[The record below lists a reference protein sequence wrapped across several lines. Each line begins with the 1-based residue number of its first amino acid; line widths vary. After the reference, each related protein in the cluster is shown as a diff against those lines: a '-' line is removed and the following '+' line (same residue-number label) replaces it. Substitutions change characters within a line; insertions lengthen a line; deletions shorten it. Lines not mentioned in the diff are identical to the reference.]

1 MAIQSVRCAKYNVL
15 CHLLMKLAI
24 IATLPD
30 VFFYTK
36 TGFGALWR
44 LHRSSAICAIS
55 GTKLDNRYMAP
66 YLNVPTSGWRHIFQD
81 IVYGKYI
88 RRLISMSF
96 CMEHQ
101 ETIMNRPKSE
111 NWPKPKLKPKFNLS
125 RWSRSRNPCSLTFG
139 RFSHSPSSLPPSLAL
154 LPLHFFAKWDEFR
167 SFVDKMSS
175 SSSQPEKALFG
186 GSL

>member
-1 MAIQSVRCAKYNVL
+1 MNSLECFFLNNYNVIL
-15 CHLLMKLAI
+15 VSYGTISGAI
-24 IATLPD
+24 IWRSKASGALNITSSVIFSWNWRSLRHCQM
-30 VFFYTK
+30 FFFTK

-111 NWPKPKLKPKFNLS
+111 NWPKLKPKFN
-125 RWSRSRNPCSLTFG
+125 
-139 RFSHSPSSLPPSLAL
+139 FSG
-154 LPLHFFAKWDEFR
+154 R
-167 SFVDKMSS
+167 SFNR
-175 SSSQPEKALFG
+175 
-186 GSL
+186 SLIKYINQIFQSFITKIILEDY